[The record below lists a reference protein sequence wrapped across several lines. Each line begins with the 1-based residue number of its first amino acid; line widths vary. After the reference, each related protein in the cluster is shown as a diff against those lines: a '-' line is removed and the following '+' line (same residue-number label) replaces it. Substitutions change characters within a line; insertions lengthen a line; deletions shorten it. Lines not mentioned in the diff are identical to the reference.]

1 MRKTAMIV
9 LLTTLCSTPASA
21 SPCADQTQRGLDA
34 CAGVARDKADA
45 ALNGVYKEIVA
56 RLADDAAETKRL
68 IEAEKAWIAFRD
80 AECTFANSSNAG
92 GSIYPMVYS
101 GCLSRLTKAR
111 TKELAGYL
119 NCAEGDMGCPVP
131 GQ

>member
-1 MRKTAMIV
+1 MRGISILVCAW
-9 LLTTLCSTPASA
+9 LGCSAAAFADDCPEQNQNGLNR
-21 SPCADQTQRGLDA
+21 CAEDA
-34 CAGVARDKADA
+34 YKKADA
-45 ALNGVYKEIVA
+45 ALNGVYRQITQ
-56 RLADDAAETKRL
+56 RLKDDAETAKL
-68 IEAEKAWIAFRD
+68 LVGAQKAWIAFRD